1 MKYHRIY
8 ITQYIS
14 HKDVYIDIY
23 LDKKRKIYSKH
34 IKTHIT
40 PAPLPAHNFPH
51 TITTTI
57 MTSLN
62 NNRIVTLAT
71 CNLNQWAM
79 DFKGNYTRIKE
90 SIVQAKESGASY
102 RLGPELEITGYG
114 CEDHF
119 LETDTFI
126 HAWEILGQILDSDL
140 TDNILC
146 DIGMPMMFI
155 NQ

>member
-1 MKYHRIY
+1 
-8 ITQYIS
+8 
-14 HKDVYIDIY
+14 
-23 LDKKRKIYSKH
+23 
-34 IKTHIT
+34 
-40 PAPLPAHNFPH
+40 
-51 TITTTI
+51 

-146 DIGMPMMFI
+146 DIGMPIIHKSVKYNCRVLCLNRNI
-155 NQ
+155 NKNKK